1 MSYTKQYLLAGV
13 LKYFTLIGV
22 PLGIAFFYF
31 KVYTIEESISYL
43 LIAVM
48 AIGAVCAVKFG
59 RKALDKEFPDKLRW
73 IGSLIWRLLLTGLVI
88 GLLIAVRSY
97 ISTVIAMAI
106 FVAIGEVI
114 SIPFVIWQNIV
125 KYKDYEN
132 NFGTRG
138 ISDALKKY
146 ASGGT
151 P

>member
-114 SIPFVIWQNIV
+114 SIPFVVWQNIV

-138 ISDALKKY
+138 IADALKKY